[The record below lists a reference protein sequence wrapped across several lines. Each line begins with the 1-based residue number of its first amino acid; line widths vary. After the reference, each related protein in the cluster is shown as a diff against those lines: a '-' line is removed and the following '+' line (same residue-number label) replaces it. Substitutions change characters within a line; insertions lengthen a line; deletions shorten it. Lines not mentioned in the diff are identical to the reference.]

1 MRMGNYFWLVFLSL
15 ISFNAFSADY
25 FWFSQDNYVSATSS
39 SASGMCSLIADKA
52 SKSPPADTYTYTGN
66 SLRAVNSV
74 VFQCQIKFKHT
85 SGDEYTK
92 EYGIQ
97 RDGQSCPTGTKYN
110 EAKGECASENPC
122 ADKAGQSVNVAR
134 SGTAPDAFATIVT
147 NDKGK
152 GTIATPSSSCMNS
165 CAVTTTNMKCAF
177 NTTGKYRCRA
187 EAIYSGSSCGTSDS
201 SMDAADTSSFEAP
214 KTDKTAQN
222 CIYTTDANGN
232 QVCSSS
238 KEVSTEGQ
246 KCGTFNGQQICKD
259 SQPNSEKQKIDTT
272 VKEEK
277 KPDGSSTTTK
287 TDTKTETKCDGVK
300 SCTTTTTTTTTVTNK
315 DKDGNG
321 TSSTSTCTGDKCDKT
336 NTGTSS
342 GTGEGEGEEE
352 GGDMEAQD
360 WYQSGDDTYQSV
372 FANFSDKVQ
381 QLPIKQASASFFDYN
396 PGGACKVYNM
406 NVWFVKANFSGFCDG
421 TIPWDAIR
429 AVLLASA
436 AFFAFR
442 IAILD

>member
-1 MRMGNYFWLVFLSL
+1 MRMGNYLWLVFLSL

-25 FWFSQDNYVSATSS
+25 YYEATSIGGRFTSAS
-39 SASGMCSLIADKA
+39 SACKA
-52 SKSPPADTYTYTGN
+52 
-66 SLRAVNSV
+66 
-74 VFQCQIKFKHT
+74 I
-85 SGDEYTK
+85 GDLYTK
-92 EYGIQ
+92 NSNGDQTWTLSSMRVSGNEYNCNFDVKYKSGSSAKIE
-97 RDGQSCPTGTKYN
+97 DGRAYRRGDSCPSGGTLDSQL
-110 EAKGECASENPC
+110 GECKSSNPC
-122 ADKAGQSVNVAR
+122 EALSGQSVNVAR

-152 GTIATPSSSCMNS
+152 GTIATPSTSCMNS
-165 CAVTTTNMKCAF
+165 CSVTTTNMKCAF

-187 EAIYSGSSCGTSDS
+187 EAIYSGTACGTSDS

-214 KTDKTAQN
+214 KTDKQAQN

-238 KEVSTEGQ
+238 TEVSTEGQ
-246 KCGTFNGQQICKD
+246 KCGTFNGQQVCKD
-259 SQPNSEKQKIDTT
+259 SQPNSEKKKIDTT

-336 NTGTSS
+336 NTGSSS